1 MLIDEVDIEFPH
13 LLPAIVEVLAISRR
27 PRCATNLYIRIL
39 CAYLLDE
46 HLEALCIERSPLF
59 VADTYLLEV
68 ERLRMAELSTYL
80 SPLGIDVTIAELDE
94 VEGIVDIRLEVLE
107 GHMSVRV
114 VVGILELA
122 GQSAREYGQWLR
134 ANLLG

>member
-1 MLIDEVDIEFPH
+1 MSRILTGEHFRTPTVVFVVAAGIIEEPLRRLIVMLIDEVDIEFPH
-13 LLPAIVEVLAISRR
+13 LLPAIVEVLAIGRR

-59 VADTYLLEV
+59 VADTYLLEI
-68 ERLRMAELSTYL
+68 ERLRMAEPSTYL

-94 VEGIVDIRLEVLE
+94 VEGIVDIRL
-107 GHMSVRV
+107 
-114 VVGILELA
+114 
-122 GQSAREYGQWLR
+122 
-134 ANLLG
+134 